1 MLLNLDRLEHRTA
14 PTFSTAIGAYGTEA
28 NDAHLFAEDLCT
40 LMATVTSG
48 FASEPPFNV
57 NGTRN
62 LSYNDRLLDLEHY
75 LETHFDYTDTRTE
88 RVASVQPSR
97 VAKHILAFLND
108 MPPFNQ
114 HVWPVWPVLGS
125 QGGFVFEMAL
135 TRI

>member
-97 VAKHILAFLND
+97 VATCLASLSV
-108 MPPFNQ
+108 Q
-114 HVWPVWPVLGS
+114 STCLASLASIGVAGRV
-125 QGGFVFEMAL
+125 
-135 TRI
+135 RI